1 MILDFFDDDSLLGN
15 KSVPFKLPNVGRPAS
30 SISKPNGN
38 FKLKPV
44 VARNTI
50 PPKEVMAKKPVITKK
65 LAPVAIPS
73 PSNPPQPTVRTSKS
87 VTGLATKPSDIK
99 EHSNSSRGNSSD
111 SQKTKVNCKYFHFFG
126 LFFLNSFL

>member
-1 MILDFFDDDSLLGN
+1 MNNQGNRVFLDFFDDDSMSGN
-15 KSVPFKLPNVGRPAS
+15 RSVPFKLPNVGRPAS

-65 LAPVAIPS
+65 LAPVAISS
-73 PSNPPQPTVRTSKS
+73 PPNPQPPVRTSKS
-87 VTGLATKPSDIK
+87 VTSVASKPSDTK
-99 EHSNSSRGNSSD
+99 EQSMSSRGNSSD
-111 SQKTKVNCKYFHFFG
+111 SQKTKVNCKKN
-126 LFFLNSFL
+126 LFFRSI